1 MSLFPLFP
9 HLICHKSVGP
19 DAMILVFR
27 MLSFKPTFLF
37 HFHQE
42 ALYFITFCHKCGVIC
57 MRLLI
62 FLPAVLIPTCASSSP
77 SRESCN
83 LSRAKDKS
91 AFQILIYVI
100 WIALI
105 ASFTCLP
112 LIVGFP
118 GGASGKEPAWQ
129 CRRHKRQRFNPWVG
143 KIPWRRK
150 RQPTPVFLPGKSHG
164 QRNWWATV
172 RWGSQNCTS
181 CSLLALGYFSLR
193 FFFLFFSKN

>member
-1 MSLFPLFP
+1 
-9 HLICHKSVGP
+9 
-19 DAMILVFR
+19 MILVFR

-42 ALYFITFCHKCGVIC
+42 ALYFITFCHKYGDIC

-62 FLPAVLIPTCASSSP
+62 FLPAVLLPTCASSSP
-77 SRESCN
+77 SLESCN

-105 ASFTCLP
+105 ASFTCLL

-118 GGASGKEPAWQ
+118 GSASAKEPAWMQ
-129 CRRHKRQRFNPWVG
+129 ETRDGGSVPGVGRPPVEGNGNPLQYSCLENPMDRGTGGLQSGGGHKIVLH
-143 KIPWRRK
+143 
-150 RQPTPVFLPGKSHG
+150 VL
-164 QRNWWATV
+164 
-172 RWGSQNCTS
+172 C
-181 CSLLALGYFSLR
+181 LLWSIFP
-193 FFFLFFSKN
+193 